1 MTDPRSFETISVSDL
16 VVGMY
21 VVAITDSENL
31 EIKSEGYVN
40 SANTIRQLQRAK
52 IKQVCVDPSRQK
64 KVENIDRVL
73 SDIPSLK
80 EKQQANRPKVER
92 TLDQEMKQASKLYN
106 DAKALQAKIMGSV
119 KLEKALKID
128 NISETTNAMVDSV
141 FRNSDALSCLTRM
154 QSKDSYLLE
163 HSLNV
168 AILMAVFAKHLGFE
182 KRQIQ
187 EMFLGAFL
195 HDLGKVLIPDEILH
209 KPGALTDKEYKIM
222 QSHVALGLKMLEDSP
237 EISHI
242 AMRMVREHHER
253 NDGRGYPKGLT
264 KEDISKYGHMIAIVD
279 SYDAMTSDRVYQ
291 KGMTPIKAFKIL
303 VSESPASF
311 DEELVEKFIQC
322 LGVYPVGTLVKLNS
336 GKLGLISKLN
346 PQRPL
351 HPYVKVFYST
361 RMNQAIP
368 IEEINLAQSK
378 YRDQIDCCIK
388 PEEFNINLLGFFH
401 AAFIN

>member
-1 MTDPRSFETISVSDL
+1 MTQSSSFQTIPVKDL

-31 EIKSEGYVN
+31 EIKSEGYIN
-40 SANTIRQLQRAK
+40 NANTIRQLQRAN
-52 IKQVCVDPSRQK
+52 IKEVCVDPSRQK

-73 SDIPSLK
+73 ADIPSLK
-80 EKQQANRPKVER
+80 ERLKASRPKVEQS
-92 TLDQEMKQASKLYN
+92 LDQEIKHASQLYSN
-106 DAKALQAKIMGSV
+106 AKALQAKIMDSV
-119 KLEKALKID
+119 KLEKALTIE
-128 NISETTNAMVDSV
+128 NISDTTDALVDSV

-168 AILMAVFAKHLGFE
+168 AILMAVFAKHLGYE

-195 HDLGKVLIPDEILH
+195 HDLGKVLIPDEVLH
-209 KPGALTDKEYKIM
+209 KPAALTAKEYKIM
-222 QSHVALGLKMLEDSP
+222 QSHVALGVKMLEDSP

-253 NDGRGYPKGLT
+253 NDGQGYPKGLS
-264 KEDISKYGHMIAIVD
+264 KKDISKYGHMIAIVD
-279 SYDAMTSDRVYQ
+279 SYDAMTSDRVYK
-291 KGMTPIKAFKIL
+291 KGMPPIKAFKIL

-322 LGVYPVGTLVKLNS
+322 MGVYPVGTLVKLNS

-346 PQRPL
+346 PQKPL
-351 HPYVKVFYST
+351 HPYVKVFYNT

-388 PEEFNINLLGFFH
+388 PEDFNINLLGFFQ
-401 AAFIN
+401 AAFLS